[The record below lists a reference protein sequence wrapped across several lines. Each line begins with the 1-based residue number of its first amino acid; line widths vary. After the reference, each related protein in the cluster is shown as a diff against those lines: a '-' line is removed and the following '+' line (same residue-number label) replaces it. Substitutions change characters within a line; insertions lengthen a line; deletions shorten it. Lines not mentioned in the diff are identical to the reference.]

1 MLPKDEVEVQ
11 AEAFLGFAAKAENH
25 GIALHW
31 LFRRWVR
38 SKDFFPEDAR
48 AILSSVKERRR
59 DLATVGRWKG
69 QG

>member
-48 AILSSVKERRR
+48 AIWQVIM
-59 DLATVGRWKG
+59 GR
-69 QG
+69 